1 MKKLFLSLGIATT
14 FILFSFTYNDNWK
27 VAKIENIE
35 VKGLYDLREKFSVTG
50 RVILETKNID
60 GENIRLY
67 IDLDSIY
74 FSGYQDIDTGESI
87 IINEINEFKM

>member
-35 VKGLYDLREKFSVTG
+35 VNGLYDGRQKFSVTG
-50 RVILETKNID
+50 RVVLET
-60 GENIRLY
+60 ENIRLY
-67 IDLDSIY
+67 IDLDSID
-74 FSGYQDIDTGESI
+74 FSSFQDLDTGEAV
-87 IINEINEFKM
+87 IINELNEFKM